1 MKKIVG
7 TIAAI
12 ALAAS
17 SAFAG
22 VGIGSWGRAIWAPVQ
37 GDGDKVTSWEGI
49 SWGGA
54 KSRVGISVHGESE
67 NVGFINFHILYNR
80 TISTIIKCST
90 EKPLI

>member
-49 SWGGA
+49 SWG
-54 KSRVGISVHGESE
+54 VQNLV
-67 NVGFINFHILYNR
+67 
-80 TISTIIKCST
+80 
-90 EKPLI
+90 